1 MQDKRWELE
10 ACNPAEWALWLE
22 EQKKAASIAE
32 TNCVYV
38 QVCRSGRLA
47 RRLQSRGR
55 SRAGPLRTQGLQG
68 GSHRRAHS
76 QPKLPT
82 PSAAASLHAP
92 GWPWQF
98 VWIGCC
104 LLRSLQIQLARQS
117 VYTWCDWVHRLWLQ
131 IQLDG
136 SVRASGVGSPP
147 WKLFVRDLPELSS
160 MRTKFTDG
168 AGVA

>member
-38 QVCRSGRLA
+38 
-47 RRLQSRGR
+47 
-55 SRAGPLRTQGLQG
+55 
-68 GSHRRAHS
+68 
-76 QPKLPT
+76 
-82 PSAAASLHAP
+82 
-92 GWPWQF
+92 
-98 VWIGCC
+98 
-104 LLRSLQIQLARQS
+104 
-117 VYTWCDWVHRLWLQ
+117 Q